1 MDELQSNEPQIHNS
15 KAKVARWLKSDQDP
29 MKEPQNHDRP
39 AKKRSRGVPRWP
51 PVVALLNASGL
62 GLGYLY
68 MKTWGRWGLHAA
80 VTAMLI
86 SIPLCG
92 GGPLGLVALGL
103 WGAWM
108 ILDGWLQARRLIQA
122 SPEAVVKKNAW
133 MLVLAGGLTALI
145 LLPFLTY
152 NVLGAVAGFKAEAA
166 YRSGD
171 YRAVH
176 ETYKNSARWY
186 GMAFTFDKSQAVER
200 VETLDE
206 LVAAYDSW
214 QNKDYGK
221 AVQQYSAYLS
231 TRPPDAVW
239 TTADGELQQV
249 YLEWA
254 RALTGEKKYEE
265 AIGVYDTYL
274 REYPQGTF
282 AAEAGTEVE
291 QTYLAWAGDL
301 AAQENYSNAINIYLA
316 YLDKYPQGSLLGE
329 AERELEE
336 TRFNRAHAALE
347 DGNHQHAV
355 EYYVSYLLY
364 YPNGTFKTEAES
376 ELEQARL
383 GLARDTAAQ
392 GNFADAVTLY
402 LTFLQQY
409 PESGYKAG
417 VESEMER
424 AYLDWARQVALQK
437 TYQKAVEQYLVYLEK
452 YPKGNYK
459 TEANDEL
466 KQVYVDW
473 SRDTGSQ
480 GKSAIASAYTS
491 AGKGEAADLPIFGIL
506 DDEPSM
512 AWYSG
517 TYITLPSDIKATMPG
532 HFRAAVFIEQKVV
545 KVQTCPYI
553 PFGTIIRRRTDWT
566 VKLVNPANGYVRT
579 SKVFA
584 GGTPE
589 TCPYRHS
596 FSWSN
601 STHYHDGDA
610 PSKSA
615 VIEWIR
621 SQLKWI
627 R

>member
-1 MDELQSNEPQIHNS
+1 MDEPQANEPQIHNS
-15 KAKVARWLKSDQDP
+15 KAKAARWLNSDQDP
-29 MKEPQNHDRP
+29 MKEPQNHNRP
-39 AKKRSRGVPRWP
+39 AKTRSRGVPRWP

-171 YRAVH
+171 YRTVY
-176 ETYKNSARWY
+176 ETYESGSRVY
-186 GMAFTFDKSQAVER
+186 GMAFTFDKSLANKR
-200 VETLDE
+200 
-206 LVAAYDSW
+206 VAALGNLMAGSAARDK
-214 QNKDYGK
+214 KDYEE
-221 AVQQYSAYLS
+221 AVRQYAAYLS
-231 TRPPDAVW
+231 IRPPDAVW

-254 RALTGEKKYEE
+254 RALAGEKKFEE

-274 REYPQGTF
+274 KEYPQGTF
-282 AAEAGTEVE
+282 AAEAETEVE
-291 QTYLAWAGDL
+291 QAYLGWARDL
-301 AAQENYSNAINIYLA
+301 AAQEDYEQSIRVYLA
-316 YLDKYPQGSLLGE
+316 YLDKYPQGSLRGE

-336 TRFNRAHAALE
+336 SRFNRAHAALE
-347 DGNHQHAV
+347 QGDHQNAV

-364 YPNGTFKTEAES
+364 YPQGAFKTEAES

-392 GNFADAVTLY
+392 GNFEDAITLY
-402 LTFLQQY
+402 VTFLQQY
-409 PESGYKAG
+409 PESGYKAD

-437 TYQKAVEQYLVYLEK
+437 TYQKAAEQYLVYLEK

-480 GKSAIASAYTS
+480 GKTAITDAYESAAKGQA
-491 AGKGEAADLPIFGIL
+491 AGIPIFGIL
-506 DDEPSM
+506 KDEPSM

-517 TYITLPSDIKATMPG
+517 TYVTLPSDIKATMPG

-553 PFGTIIRRRTDWT
+553 PFGKIIRQRTDWT

-579 SKVFA
+579 SRVFS
-584 GGTPE
+584 GSTPE
-589 TCPYRHS
+589 SCPYRHS
-596 FSWSN
+596 FSWSY
-601 STHYHDGDA
+601 STHYHDGGA

-621 SQLKWI
+621 EQLGWI
-627 R
+627 K